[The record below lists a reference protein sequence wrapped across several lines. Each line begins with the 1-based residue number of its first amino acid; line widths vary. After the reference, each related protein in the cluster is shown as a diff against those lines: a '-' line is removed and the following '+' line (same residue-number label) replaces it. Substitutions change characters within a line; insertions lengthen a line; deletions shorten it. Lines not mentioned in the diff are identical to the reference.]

1 MLNRAILMG
10 RLVADPELRQTP
22 SGVSVCSFT
31 IAVDRNYSKDRERQ
45 TDFIDIVAW
54 RQTAEFVSRY
64 FAKGKMIII
73 EGSIQTRTYEDKNG
87 NKRKAVEVLA
97 DNVQF
102 GETKSASAGA
112 SAGAPAYSAAPA
124 PAAPAQ
130 PMVSYASGDMG
141 DFSEMPGDSEDLPF

>member
-22 SGVSVCSFT
+22 NGVSVCSFR
-31 IAVDRNYSKDRERQ
+31 IAVDRNYSRDRERQ

-64 FAKGKMIII
+64 FTKGKMIII
-73 EGSIQTRTYEDKNG
+73 EGSIQTRNYEDKNG
-87 NKRKAVEVLA
+87 NKRTAVEVVA

-102 GETKSASAGA
+102 GESKN
-112 SAGAPAYSAAPA
+112 
-124 PAAPAQ
+124 
-130 PMVSYASGDMG
+130 ASG
-141 DFSEMPGDSEDLPF
+141 FRFLVLVCSEQQLQPSCGPC